1 MMTQK
6 FLSGFAT
13 QQPLRFLTT
22 LGRFKK
28 YCSRQQ
34 VPNLWE
40 SRKAQC
46 LLPLRH
52 EVGDLS
58 RLGSGERNVQSTGP
72 RGPSE
77 RERASHWAGVRWC
90 QGSGGHGF
98 FAYSFVLPV
107 LAAVLTALAT
117 TSLHAADATNEIQAA
132 AAAPAK
138 KLPKTVGLDIVKK
151 TGNPDHTTSLV
162 FRWTEKG
169 NTSERTVVVND
180 KTIVVYNGQLKKF
193 SDLTEEQL
201 HSKAV
206 ATVGA
211 DDTTVVLLRFGKAPL
226 PKDQLTPEQSALIAS
241 LAPPTTAASDA
252 ALEKRV
258 SGIVAS
264 LSLSDT
270 AKQER
275 VHKILSTDLRAVRD
289 AHNAGLQLDPSVH
302 KTFIDGLQAE
312 LTPDQVETIKNSL
325 TVNKLPITLKAY
337 HQILPNLKPEDEAK
351 IIDWLKRAREE
362 SLDQKNVDEM
372 SPLFKKYKK
381 EIEAY
386 LDAHGYEWAKS
397 YKTFVDSQKAAA
409 KTPAT
414 DK

>member
-1 MMTQK
+1 MTTNK
-6 FLSGFAT
+6 PFPTLAT
-13 QQPLRFLTT
+13 
-22 LGRFKK
+22 
-28 YCSRQQ
+28 
-34 VPNLWE
+34 
-40 SRKAQC
+40 
-46 LLPLRH
+46 LLPLRLTTT
-52 EVGDLS
+52 VAAL
-58 RLGSGERNVQSTGP
+58 
-72 RGPSE
+72 
-77 RERASHWAGVRWC
+77 
-90 QGSGGHGF
+90 
-98 FAYSFVLPV
+98 
-107 LAAVLTALAT
+107 LAALTT
-117 TSLHAADATNEIQAA
+117 TTLHAADVTNEA

-138 KLPKTVGLDIVKK
+138 KLSKTVGLDIVKK
-151 TGNPDHTTSLV
+151 TANPDHTTSLT

-169 NTSERTVVVND
+169 TTSERTVTAND

-193 SDLTEEQL
+193 SDLTDDQL
-201 HSKAV
+201 RAKAV

-211 DDTTVVLLRFGKAPL
+211 DDTTAVLLRFGKAPL

-241 LAPPTTAASDA
+241 LAPPTTAASDT

-302 KTFIDGLQAE
+302 KAFIDGLQSE
-312 LTPDQVETIKNSL
+312 LTPEQVETVKNSL

-351 IIDWLKRAREE
+351 IINWLTRAREE

-381 EIEAY
+381 EIENY
-386 LDAHGYEWAKS
+386 LDAHGYDWAKS
-397 YKTFVDSQKAAA
+397 YKTFVDSQKAGA
-409 KTPAT
+409 KTPAA
-414 DK
+414 DKPPGT